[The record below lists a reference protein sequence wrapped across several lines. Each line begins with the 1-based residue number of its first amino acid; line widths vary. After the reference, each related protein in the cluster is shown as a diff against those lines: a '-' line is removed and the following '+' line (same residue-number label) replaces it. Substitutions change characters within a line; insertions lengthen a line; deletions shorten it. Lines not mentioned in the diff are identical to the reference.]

1 MKTIAMYLPQFHETI
16 ENNMWWGQG
25 YTEWTAVKSGT
36 PLFSNH
42 IQPKKPLNDN
52 YYNLLERNTLKSHAD
67 LAKEYGIYGFCF
79 YHYWFEDGKKIL
91 EKPAENLLKWK
102 DIDIPFCFCWA
113 NQTWARSWSKI
124 QGANTWTTL
133 FEKEDNEK
141 ILMKQ
146 RYGREEEWREHF
158 DYLLPFLKDSR
169 YIKIEG
175 KPVLI
180 LYKTDDVYCLS
191 QMLRCWNKEAIKAG
205 LAGIYMIGES
215 CSKSNVVD
223 AVMNHQPAT
232 VWAQMLS
239 QVQKKNGISVLDYE
253 QMWINIIDSACKV
266 DKDTFFM
273 GFTGFDNT
281 PRHGKNGLVVEG
293 ASPSIFE
300 KYFGILVQKSIQ
312 CGNKYIFLNA
322 WNEWGEGMY
331 LEPDEENGYAFLE
344 SHRRT
349 MLIKNM
355 GVQKPEPVD
364 KKTKCNLSENK
375 IHRYYKLLNEWMY
388 LRGGKKCLLD
398 YLIKHKYFTIA
409 IYGMGDFGRHLLQE
423 VEASSV
429 EVKYVID
436 RRKVECSAIV
446 LTIEDKWPQVDA
458 IIVTPFLEFES
469 ILELIEGKINCAV
482 LSIEEMI
489 SEIA

>member
-1 MKTIAMYLPQFHETI
+1 MTR
-16 ENNMWWGQG
+16 
-25 YTEWTAVKSGT
+25 S
-36 PLFSNH
+36 
-42 IQPKKPLNDN
+42 
-52 YYNLLERNTLKSHAD
+52 
-67 LAKEYGIYGFCF
+67 
-79 YHYWFEDGKKIL
+79 
-91 EKPAENLLKWK
+91 
-102 DIDIPFCFCWA
+102 
-113 NQTWARSWSKI
+113 WARSWSKI

-300 KYFGILVQKSIQ
+300 KYFGIFGAVCAENAAESSIYRH
-312 CGNKYIFLNA
+312 KADI
-322 WNEWGEGMY
+322 Y
-331 LEPDEENGYAFLE
+331 L
-344 SHRRT
+344 RRT
-349 MLIKNM
+349 
-355 GVQKPEPVD
+355 GSCGPAAGQ
-364 KKTKCNLSENK
+364 LS
-375 IHRYYKLLNEWMY
+375 
-388 LRGGKKCLLD
+388 GKG
-398 YLIKHKYFTIA
+398 IAGSFTSA
-409 IYGMGDFGRHLLQE
+409 CFYG
-423 VEASSV
+423 
-429 EVKYVID
+429 
-436 RRKVECSAIV
+436 
-446 LTIEDKWPQVDA
+446 
-458 IIVTPFLEFES
+458 
-469 ILELIEGKINCAV
+469 
-482 LSIEEMI
+482 
-489 SEIA
+489 